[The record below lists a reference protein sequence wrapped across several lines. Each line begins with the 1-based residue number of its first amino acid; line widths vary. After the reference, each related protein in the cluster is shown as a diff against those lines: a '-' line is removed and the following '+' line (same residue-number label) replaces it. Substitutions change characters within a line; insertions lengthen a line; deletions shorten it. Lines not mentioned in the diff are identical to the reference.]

1 MRRQEDISTKIYSW
15 SILRENAYIQK
26 SGTYFRYIDD
36 IFLIWTGTE
45 NEVDQFFN
53 DLNKK
58 HSSKELDYKAS
69 ETALRF

>member
-1 MRRQEDISTKIYSW
+1 MVHFEGKCIYP
-15 SILRENAYIQK
+15 LMEEK

-36 IFLIWTGTE
+36 IFLIWTGTK

-69 ETALRF
+69 KTALRF